1 MRSSGSTG
9 SASSREPRS
18 TGVCSSVRSRPLLD
32 SSGMAGF
39 LLGAAG
45 MFAVTYST
53 QAILPQLG
61 RTFHVSP
68 SQAGLTI
75 SIVILALAI
84 GAWIWGP
91 LSDRWGRKRSIVLAS
106 LLLVAPT
113 IGAAAAPTFGALLA
127 FRALQGLCMPGLL
140 TAGVPYITE
149 VFAPRIGGR
158 AMGRYVT
165 ALVAGGLIG
174 RIAPA
179 LVATRLDWRW
189 GIGMLALLPLAAALV
204 MRRTLV
210 DLPPRPIEGGR
221 WSGVGRQLRNRQ
233 LLQATAAGSAFYFTF
248 VGTFSYVV
256 FRLERP
262 PFSFGPAAGSAVFA
276 LWLLGFSGPA
286 LGTLADRI
294 GWRQLAFAAFAAT
307 AAGLA
312 ISLPAYLPTLVLGLA
327 LVTLANWSGLT
338 AAQLGVAEAS
348 PVDRGTASA
357 LYFSIYYLTGAVGG
371 YLPGL
376 AWERYHWI
384 GVAAAG
390 WIAVAV
396 AATVLTLGGRR
407 TIA

>member
-1 MRSSGSTG
+1 
-9 SASSREPRS
+9 
-18 TGVCSSVRSRPLLD
+18 
-32 SSGMAGF
+32 MAGF

-61 RTFHVSP
+61 RAFHVNP
-68 SQAGLTI
+68 AEAGLTI
-75 SIVILALAI
+75 SVVVLALAV

-91 LSDRWGRKRSIVLAS
+91 LSDRCGRKRSIVLAS
-106 LLLVAPT
+106 SLLVAPT
-113 IGAAAAPTFGALLA
+113 VGAALAPNLETLLV

-158 AMGRYVT
+158 AMGSYVT

-174 RIAPA
+174 RIGPA
-179 LVATRLDWRW
+179 LIASELGWRW
-189 GIGMLALLPLAAALV
+189 GIGLLAVLPFAAAAV

-210 DLPPRPIEGGR
+210 DLPRASGEGGR
-221 WSGVGRQLRNRQ
+221 WSGVRRQLRNRQ

-276 LWLLGFSGPA
+276 LWLLGFSGPL

-294 GWRQLAFAAFAAT
+294 GWRRLAFVAFALT
-307 AAGLA
+307 AGGLA
-312 ISLPAYLPTLVLGLA
+312 LSLPARLPTLVLGLA
-327 LVTLANWSGLT
+327 FVTLANWSGVT
-338 AAQLGVAEAS
+338 AAQLGVAEATS
-348 PVDRGTASA
+348 ADRGTASA
-357 LYFSIYYLTGAVGG
+357 LYFSIYYFTGALGG

-376 AWERYHWI
+376 AWERFHWI

-390 WIAVAV
+390 WTAVAL
-396 AATVLTLGGRR
+396 AATVLALGRPR
-407 TIA
+407 A